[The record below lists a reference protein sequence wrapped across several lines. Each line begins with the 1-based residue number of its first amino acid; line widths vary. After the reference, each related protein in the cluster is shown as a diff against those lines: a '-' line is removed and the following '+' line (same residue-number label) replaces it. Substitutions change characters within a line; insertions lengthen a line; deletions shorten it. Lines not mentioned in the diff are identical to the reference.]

1 MVLPKKSFRALIMFE
16 FIYLSTQL
24 NISNQSATIFD
35 FQLRNL
41 TTINWE
47 TLNTTYVLKNA
58 THLYLNNNSISSI
71 ENSIFET
78 ATNLQVLNL
87 SFNNLTHLNR
97 NIFDSMTNL
106 SELYLNNNK
115 IWVLKNFTFGKLKNL
130 KILRLQYNEMT
141 EIDKN
146 QFLGLDNL
154 KELYLAF
161 NNLTSILN
169 LTSNKR
175 ITTEKIDKNATDSHS
190 LNQTNAIYLNNTIP
204 TINNQSEYRTDND
217 SNNAL
222 EKLEKITIC
231 FNQLKEIKR
240 NNFNGLSNLNYMR
253 ILFNKIITIENGSF
267 VDLVNLKYLNLRG
280 NNYLTHFFEIFYNYL
295 IIS

>member
-1 MVLPKKSFRALIMFE
+1 MVLLKKSFRALIMFE

-24 NISNQSATIFD
+24 NISNQSATIVD
-35 FQLRNL
+35 LQLRNL

-47 TLNTTYVLKNA
+47 TLNTTYVLQNA
-58 THLYLNNNSISSI
+58 THLYLNNNSISNL
-71 ENSIFET
+71 EKAIFET
-78 ATNLQVLNL
+78 TTNLQVLNL
-87 SFNNLTHLNR
+87 SFNNLTYLNR
-97 NIFDSMTNL
+97 NVFDSMTNL

-115 IWVLKNFTFGKLKNL
+115 ISVLKNFTFSKLKNL
-130 KILRLQYNEMT
+130 KILKLYYNEMT

-154 KELYLAF
+154 MELYLAF
-161 NNLTSILN
+161 NNLTSISN

-175 ITTEKIDKNATDSHS
+175 IRTEKIDKNATDSNS
-190 LNQTNAIYLNNTIP
+190 LNQTNAIYLNKTIP
-204 TINNQSEYRTDND
+204 SINNQSEYKADNN

-231 FNQLKEIKR
+231 FNQLKEIKK

-253 ILFNKIITIENGSF
+253 ILFNKITTLENDSF

-280 NNYLTHFFEIFYNYL
+280 NNYLKL
-295 IIS
+295 